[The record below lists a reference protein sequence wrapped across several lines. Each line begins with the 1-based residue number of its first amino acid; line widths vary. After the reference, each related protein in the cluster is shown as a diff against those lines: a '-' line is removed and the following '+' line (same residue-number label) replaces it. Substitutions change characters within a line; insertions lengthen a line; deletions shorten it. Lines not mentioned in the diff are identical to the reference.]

1 MRKLYIYVKKEKY
14 EDYLKY
20 GIKLSQFS
28 DIIVNLDTGLKNG
41 IKAYLTPKDS
51 ELYNDAS
58 YCCLKITPDNL
69 KIFVLDTSLRDSSLK
84 KKHICKLSEYEYG
97 SYELPIAVI
106 FSSILPE
113 GISLY
118 NKIIDSPL
126 LIDNSKE
133 YFYNKSVNTFLEN
146 GYFSNREL
154 YKAMLLLG
162 QQKGIFE
169 KISDDNNAKIF
180 LDKKSKKTYTD
191 ITKFQ

>member
-41 IKAYLTPKDS
+41 IKAYLAPKDS
-51 ELYNDAS
+51 ELYND
-58 YCCLKITPDNL
+58 
-69 KIFVLDTSLRDSSLK
+69 VLDTSLKDSSLK